1 MSGQAHAPIIVDASG
16 TGEPHLPRAVIGLRD
31 RAAWHL
37 GAASAMHA
45 VSDALFAGVYP
56 LLPLVAVDLHLS
68 YGEVGAVKALLG
80 ASSAVLQVP
89 AGMLASVAGEHLLLA
104 GGTAWVGAGFMGMA
118 FAASFLPLLALAF
131 TAGIGGNTQHP
142 VANAAVAHRYD
153 DSSRP
158 SAIGTLN
165 FAGDVGKVVAPF
177 VGGFGAAIGGWRG
190 GFIALGALGAGFAA
204 IYAIAVPV
212 RWPTRRWEPTIPAD
226 NDGTA
231 TASPGPTVRDDSSP
245 PVIEPA
251 VAGYLAGARSVW
263 EPAAW
268 GIASPAPY
276 AALSII
282 GAIDAAARGAALA
295 LLPFAF
301 ARAGM
306 DAADVGIAFA
316 VLFGAGA
323 AGKFLCGPLAS
334 RVGLASTIIVT
345 EIATALGIVVMGV
358 APREAILWAI
368 LPFGFSLN
376 GTSTVLYSLVA
387 PLAIPEQRARAYG
400 LYYTITLLA
409 TAGAPLLYGTVA
421 DITGLTTAFA
431 VLGGVTLAVVPLAW
445 WWREAFG
452 ATPTRV
458 TPVR

>member
-1 MSGQAHAPIIVDASG
+1 MV
-16 TGEPHLPRAVIGLRD
+16 PRPVPRLRD

-56 LLPLVAVDLHLS
+56 LLPLVAADLRLS
-68 YGEVGAVKALLG
+68 YGEVGAVKAVLG
-80 ASSAVLQVP
+80 ASSALLQVP
-89 AGMLASVAGEHLLLA
+89 AGMLAEVAGEHLLLA
-104 GGTAWVGAGFMGMA
+104 GGTAWVGAGFIAMA
-118 FAASFLPLLALAF
+118 FAATLLPLLALAV

-142 VANAAVAHRYD
+142 VANAAVARLYD
-153 DSSRP
+153 DASRP
-158 SAIGTLN
+158 GAIGTLN
-165 FAGDVGKVVAPF
+165 FAGDVGKVLAPF
-177 VGGFGAAIGGWRG
+177 LGGFGAAIGGWRG
-190 GFIALGALGAGFAA
+190 GFTALGGLGAAFAV

-212 RWPTRRWEPTIPAD
+212 RWPRNVTESPRPVDADAPANHSPRPTSHSLT
-226 NDGTA
+226 TA
-231 TASPGPTVRDDSSP
+231 TETDMP
-245 PVIEPA
+245 
-251 VAGYLAGARSVW
+251 RSVW
-263 EPAAW
+263 HPAAW
-268 GIASPAPY
+268 GVASPGPY
-276 AALSII
+276 AALSLI

-306 DAADVGIAFA
+306 DAADVGVAFA

-334 RVGLASTIIVT
+334 RTGLALAIIAT
-345 EIATALGIVVMGV
+345 EVVTALGIVVIPI

-376 GTSTVLYSLVA
+376 GTSTILYSLVA

-409 TAGAPLLYGTVA
+409 TAGSPLLYGAVA
-421 DITGLTTAFA
+421 DVTDLDTAFVA
-431 VLGGVTLAVVPLAW
+431 LGVVTLAILPVAW
-445 WWREAFG
+445 WWREAL
-452 ATPTRV
+452 
-458 TPVR
+458 